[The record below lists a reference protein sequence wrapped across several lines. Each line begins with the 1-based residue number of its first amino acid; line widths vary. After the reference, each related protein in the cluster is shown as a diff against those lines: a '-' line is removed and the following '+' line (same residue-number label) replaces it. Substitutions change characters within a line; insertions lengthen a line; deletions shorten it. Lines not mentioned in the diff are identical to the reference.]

1 MICPVKLRFLP
12 VRSDYIKSVDGS
24 SGAQL
29 KNGSWTGVIGMM
41 VRGEVQVADI
51 SLVTTPEREAAVD
64 FTSPLT
70 DIKYMSLFM
79 YFLQFL
85 TL

>member
-1 MICPVKLRFLP
+1 
-12 VRSDYIKSVDGS
+12 VDGS

-29 KNGSWTGVIGMM
+29 KNGSWAGVIGMM

-51 SLVTTPEREAAVD
+51 SLVATPERESAVD

-70 DIKYMSLFM
+70 DIKYKSIFI
-79 YFLQFL
+79 
-85 TL
+85 